1 MYMGKLDV
9 KSKQN
14 PRLLQKT
21 LADGRK
27 SLYLEYY
34 YQHREYYDE
43 EFGRQLKRLRKN
55 WNKNKVWNN
64 QLTTYYNECIVKMEI
79 KSCKVAYQ
87 T

>member
-1 MYMGKLDV
+1 MGKLDV

-43 EFGRQLKRLRKN
+43 EFGRHVVKHDRRKEFLSLYILPN
-55 WNKNKVWNN
+55 PR
-64 QLTTYYNECIVKMEI
+64 TPR
-79 KSCKVAYQ
+79 
-87 T
+87 

>member
-34 YQHREYYDE
+34 YQHRRYYDE
-43 EFGRQLKRLRKN
+43 EFVDTLSN
-55 WNKNKVWNN
+55 
-64 QLTTYYNECIVKMEI
+64 TIAA
-79 KSCKVAYQ
+79 KSF
-87 T
+87 